1 MARWYI
7 DRPKEN
13 ANEGELA
20 AYQALRTLG
29 DDWTIRWGYDYLAG
43 NTPCEGDF
51 LILGPDGRLVVLE
64 VKKRLRVYTRSGSA
78 DGTAKE
84 DRAED
89 QVQSQKSGVLSAL
102 REKEATA
109 PSHFELPFIVPALF
123 SATGSSFQKRT
134 HGQPFSTISGK
145 DYLEKL
151 PALWEEITA
160 GGRSVHHPDRVRNL
174 FHAVYGD
181 ASPEAESR
189 FLNETQKLL
198 IEQAVADFSLV
209 EALGDN
215 RQLLVRGGPG
225 SGKTWMAQYHARRLA
240 NAGKKVLFLCYNKA
254 LGTSLRHDLLAPK
267 GKPRHGGLPMGSIHV
282 HTWESLADLLSTT
295 GAAASLPPK
304 PAAEASREA
313 HLEYYERRLPEAMQ
327 EAVTAGT
334 FEPLFDALVVDEAQ
348 DHNTD
353 WWGIYLEL
361 LREKGGAPVGV
372 YYDPEQRP
380 DWRDGDFDLGAISR
394 GLSQHAH
401 LRLLET
407 RRYTRPIFDYLH
419 TLQSE
424 ETDGLIRGLFSR
436 HLLAGPD
443 VVEESHPSYESA
455 KNAAAAWLKK
465 LFTEK
470 LADPS
475 DTLLLTP
482 HDPFLPHQDQ
492 DALFRNCEGFA
503 GCSLVPADAPHGREK
518 GNLRTTSFNKA
529 KGLDARAVVLLD
541 TPPWS
546 ALTPKNRESFWI
558 AASRARQ
565 LLGVFTGPSDPN
577 K

>member
-1 MARWYI
+1 MARWFI

-43 NTPCEGDF
+43 STPCEGDF

-64 VKKRLRVYTRSGSA
+64 VKKRLRVYTRSGAA
-78 DGTAKE
+78 DGSANE
-84 DRAED
+84 ERAED

-102 REKEATA
+102 REKEATD
-109 PSHFELPFIVPALF
+109 SSRFELPFIVPALF

-134 HGQPFSTISGK
+134 HAQPFSTISGK

-160 GGRSVHHPDRVRNL
+160 GGRSANHPERVRNL

-189 FLNETQKLL
+189 FLNETQRLL
-198 IEQAVADFSLV
+198 FERAFVDFSLI
-209 EALGDN
+209 EALSDN
-215 RQLLVRGGPG
+215 EQLLVRGGPG
-225 SGKTWMAQYHARRLA
+225 SGKTWMALYHARRLA
-240 NAGKKVLFLCYNKA
+240 DAGKEVLFLCYNKA
-254 LGTSLRHDLLAPK
+254 LGTSLRHDLQPPRTKAFQGGILK
-267 GKPRHGGLPMGSIHV
+267 GKIDV
-282 HTWESLADLLSTT
+282 HTWESLADMLSAM
-295 GAAASLPPK
+295 GAASSLPPK
-304 PAAEASREA
+304 PTPEASREA

-361 LREKGGAPVGV
+361 LREKGGAPVGI

-380 DWRDGDFDLGAISR
+380 DWRAGSFDLGAISQ

-419 TLQSE
+419 TLESE
-424 ETDGLIRGLFSR
+424 ETKGLIRGLFSR

-443 VVEESHPSYESA
+443 VVEEAHPSYASA

-482 HDPFLPHQDQ
+482 HDPFLPFQDHPP
-492 DALFRNCEGFA
+492 LFSNLEGFA
-503 GCSLVPADAPHGREK
+503 GCTLVPADAPNGREK
-518 GNLRTTSFNKA
+518 GNLRATSFNKA

-546 ALTPKNRESFWI
+546 ALSTQNRESFWI